1 MPTVTLLSDP
11 MRRNLDRALPE
22 NLGNAWGGGD
32 VIWLAPDEA
41 AQFSVPSIPT
51 NFETV
56 WQSCQDMG
64 VDLICTEDPP
74 APKALLIADMD
85 STMIGQECIDELA
98 EMAGVGDA
106 VRDITVRAMNG
117 ELNFEEALSERV
129 RHLAGQDAGIIEKV
143 LEDRIG
149 LASGAEV
156 LLATMKAHGAHTALV
171 SGGFTAFTGAVAARL
186 GFDEHRANS
195 LDIADGRLSGTVTP
209 PILGRDAKVQALNEI
224 CARLAI
230 EPAAAVAVG
239 DGANDLG
246 MLAHAGLGV
255 ALHAKPA
262 VAAQSPV
269 RVNFGDLTAL
279 LFLQGIARSDFVQ
292 PETSSAL
299 GRT

>member
-1 MPTVTLLSDP
+1 
-11 MRRNLDRALPE
+11 
-22 NLGNAWGGGD
+22 
-32 VIWLAPDEA
+32 
-41 AQFSVPSIPT
+41 
-51 NFETV
+51 
-56 WQSCQDMG
+56 
-64 VDLICTEDPP
+64 
-74 APKALLIADMD
+74 
-85 STMIGQECIDELA
+85 
-98 EMAGVGDA
+98 
-106 VRDITVRAMNG
+106 
-117 ELNFEEALSERV
+117 
-129 RHLAGQDAGIIEKV
+129 
-143 LEDRIG
+143 
-149 LASGAEV
+149 
-156 LLATMKAHGAHTALV
+156 
-171 SGGFTAFTGAVAARL
+171 ARL

-209 PILGRDAKVQALNEI
+209 PILGRDAKVQALHEI

-279 LFLQGIARSDFVQ
+279 LFLQGIVRSDFVQ